1 MDRKILPAFL
11 NLKNEFF
18 FWNDS
23 FYSPAA
29 KSHTSNF
36 FLRFKNQIQNVV
48 YRTKFSLYNDHL
60 MPNIPLTSLK
70 DLPPNC
76 VHLDGEPNS
85 NITNL
90 MPTKNLFNKE
100 YEIVLLG
107 DYEFYDLSRKC
118 NIIKLIDL
126 INDLNLRYP
135 DKVYYK
141 PHPGSV
147 GSSHLKYFGR
157 NIIEDFIPIEMIGNN
172 CRVIMTIGSASV
184 VNLKKTVAK
193 VIGIGNLVDLCNDLY
208 ETSERQGLKHI
219 KDLEAFH
226 KKIDQELK

>member
-1 MDRKILPAFL
+1 
-11 NLKNEFF
+11 
-18 FWNDS
+18 
-23 FYSPAA
+23 
-29 KSHTSNF
+29 
-36 FLRFKNQIQNVV
+36 
-48 YRTKFSLYNDHL
+48 

-76 VHLDGEPNS
+76 VHLDGS
-85 NITNL
+85 QIR
-90 MPTKNLFNKE
+90 
-100 YEIVLLG
+100 ILLILCQRKTCLIKSMRSSYLG
-107 DYEFYDLSRKC
+107 IMSFYDLSRKC

-126 INDLNLRYP
+126 ISDLNLRYP